1 MIRIVISLLLAAFIV
16 REVLEFRRRYRD
28 LKQDLARGDA
38 AARLRLYRRGLL
50 FEGATAVL
58 ALLALGFDGRALDP
72 RALGLAQVPLVRA
85 LGGDAAR
92 GLLPGVITGV
102 VMGTIGL
109 AVARRRGA
117 RGGTSPIRRLQRL
130 LPDFGALLP
139 VTGRERLV
147 WLAVSVAAGVCEEIV
162 FRGWLLSVLHQP
174 LGLGGLPLIAVAA
187 AGFGLAHAYQ
197 GPTGTLLTG
206 LAALLFIGL
215 YVATGS
221 LLVPILL
228 HVTVDARFAFLPAPA
243 AAGGGRETPALA
255 AAAGG
260 RG

>member
-1 MIRIVISLLLAAFIV
+1 MIRIVISLVLAAFIV

-38 AARLRLYRRGLL
+38 AARLRLYVRGLF
-50 FEGATAVL
+50 FECAIGAL
-58 ALLALGFDGRALDP
+58 AMFALAFDPHALDP
-72 RALGLAQVPLVRA
+72 GSLGLSRVPMVRA
-85 LGGDAAR
+85 LTGDAAR

-102 VMGTIGL
+102 VMGTIGIV
-109 AVARRRGA
+109 VAQRRGA
-117 RGGTSPIRRLQRL
+117 RGGTAPIRRLQRL

-139 VTGRERLV
+139 VTGRERLA

-174 LGLGGLPLIAVAA
+174 FGLAGIPLIAVAA
-187 AGFGLAHAYQ
+187 TGFGLAHAYQ
-197 GPTGTLLTG
+197 GPAGTVLTG
-206 LAALLFIGL
+206 FAALLFIGL

-228 HVTVDARFAFLPAPA
+228 HVAVDARFALLPAPA
-243 AAGGGRETPALA
+243 AVPVETSPPLA